1 MPGQQM
7 TRLIDRF
14 DKANDEF
21 DEKFPRLGERV
32 TNGQMQDQYGLSV
45 AASKLVR
52 TAINTRNEIRDERTK
67 KDPEY
72 KRLNSLINRYGKILS
87 EIQDP

>member
-1 MPGQQM
+1 MSLLM
-7 TRLIDRF
+7 KRF

-21 DEKFPRLGERV
+21 DEKFPRFGERV
-32 TNGQMQDQYGLSV
+32 TDGQMQDQYGLSKT
-45 AASKLVR
+45 ASKLVR

-72 KRLNSLINRYGKILS
+72 KRLNSLINRYTDILGKI
-87 EIQDP
+87 QNP

>member
-1 MPGQQM
+1 MPEQM
-7 TRLIDRF
+7 SLLMKRF

-21 DEKFPRLGERV
+21 DKKFPRFGERV
-32 TNGQMQDQYGLSV
+32 TDGQIQDLYGLSNLG
-45 AASKLVR
+45 AKLVR

-67 KDPEY
+67 KNPEY
-72 KRLNSLINRYGKILS
+72 KRLNSLINRYADILS

>member
-1 MPGQQM
+1 MK
-7 TRLIDRF
+7 RF

-21 DEKFPRLGERV
+21 DEKFPRFGERV
-32 TNGQMQDQYGLSV
+32 TDGQMQDQYGLSKT
-45 AASKLVR
+45 ASKLVR

-72 KRLNSLINRYGKILS
+72 KRLNSLINRYTDILGKV
-87 EIQDP
+87 QNP

>member
-1 MPGQQM
+1 MK
-7 TRLIDRF
+7 RF

-21 DEKFPRLGERV
+21 DEKFPRFGERV
-32 TNGQMQDQYGLSV
+32 TDGQMQDQYGLSKT
-45 AASKLVR
+45 ASKLVR

-72 KRLNSLINRYGKILS
+72 KRLNSLINRYTDILGKI
-87 EIQDP
+87 QNP

>member
-14 DKANDEF
+14 NKANDEF

-32 TNGQMQDQYGLSV
+32 TDGQMQDQYGLSKLS
-45 AASKLVR
+45 SKLVR

>member
-1 MPGQQM
+1 MSLLM
-7 TRLIDRF
+7 KRF

-21 DEKFPRLGERV
+21 DEKFPRFGERV
-32 TNGQMQDQYGLSV
+32 TDGQMQDQYGLSKT
-45 AASKLVR
+45 ASKLVR

-72 KRLNSLINRYGKILS
+72 KRLNSLINRYTDIHGKIKN
-87 EIQDP
+87 P

>member
-1 MPGQQM
+1 MSLLM
-7 TRLIDRF
+7 KRF

-21 DEKFPRLGERV
+21 DKKFPRFNERV
-32 TNGQMQDQYGLSV
+32 TDGQMQDRFGLSLPV
-45 AASKLVR
+45 AKLVR

-72 KRLNSLINRYGKILS
+72 KRLNSLINRYTDILGKI
-87 EIQDP
+87 QNP

>member
-1 MPGQQM
+1 MPEQM
-7 TRLIDRF
+7 SLLMKRF

-21 DEKFPRLGERV
+21 DKKFPRFNERV
-32 TNGQMQDQYGLSV
+32 TDGQMQDRFGLSLPV
-45 AASKLVR
+45 AKLVR

-72 KRLNSLINRYGKILS
+72 KRLNSLINRYTDILGKI
-87 EIQDP
+87 QNP

>member
-1 MPGQQM
+1 MPEQM
-7 TRLIDRF
+7 NLLMKRF

-21 DEKFPRLGERV
+21 DKKFPRFGERV
-32 TNGQMQDQYGLSV
+32 TDGQMQDLYGLSNLG
-45 AASKLVR
+45 AKLVR

-67 KDPEY
+67 KNPEY
-72 KRLNSLINRYGKILS
+72 KRLNSLINRYADILS

>member
-52 TAINTRNEIRDERTK
+52 TAINTRNEIRPILRI